1 MRKILI
7 ICNIGLIIPLFSSEK
22 SPFPVRPNPVPDIQ
36 NSLSRQGRSSYPQLV
51 FEPSAYNYST
61 TSQSQPNSNSTVYPS
76 SNDDSL
82 KPLDPLEQL
91 PDNNPFRAILD
102 AHSYNTIL
110 YYTLHHEAQV
120 KHIIEAINFNEL
132 KSLNDEAIRHLC
144 NDLIAFTEG
153 INHHAFDKQCIYGF
167 ITWLQETYN
176 LPISLNN
183 SASIPNSNYS
193 PTIIYTTLFENSDI
207 MKTINRSFAR
217 HLQASQL
224 EAIQQLVNRMT
235 GYIHNLIQN
244 TESLKENISGTKSST
259 NLATILTYESK
270 IDTFK
275 RAIDILQRDVQGYI
289 WRAQHPYLAHFSFLP
304 IWQKY
309 GLAAAGACAAYFC
322 YKWIFAKSETM
333 PLYDPNHQYTYDR
346 TKNEKKQ

>member
-7 ICNIGLIIPLFSSEK
+7 ICNIGLIIPLFSTEK
-22 SPFPVRPNPVPDIQ
+22 SPFPIRPNTVPNIQ
-36 NSLSRQGRSSYPQLV
+36 NPLSGQGRGSYPQLAFDSSV
-51 FEPSAYNYST
+51 YNYNIT
-61 TSQSQPNSNSTVYPS
+61 PQSQPNSNSTVYPS
-76 SNDDSL
+76 SNDDGL
-82 KPLDPLEQL
+82 EPLPF
-91 PDNNPFRAILD
+91 PPTNNPFSAILD
-102 AHSYNTIL
+102 AHFYNTIL

-132 KSLNDEAIRHLC
+132 KSLNDDAIQRLC
-144 NDLIAFTEG
+144 DYLIVFTEG
-153 INHHAFDKQCIYGF
+153 INHHAFDKQCIHGF
-167 ITWLQETYN
+167 IAWLQKTYG
-176 LPISLNN
+176 LSIYLNN

-207 MKTINRSFAR
+207 MKAINRSFAR

-244 TESLKENISGTKSST
+244 TEPLKENISGTKSST
-259 NLATILTYESK
+259 NLATILAYESK

-322 YKWIFAKSETM
+322 YKWIFPKSETM